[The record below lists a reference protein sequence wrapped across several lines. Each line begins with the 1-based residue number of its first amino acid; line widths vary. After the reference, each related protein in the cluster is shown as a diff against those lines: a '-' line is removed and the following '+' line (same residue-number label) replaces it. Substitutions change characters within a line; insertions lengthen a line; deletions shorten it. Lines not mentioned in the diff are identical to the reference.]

1 MTRFLILR
9 VGQSLL
15 TILLVMFVV
24 FAVARVAGDPV
35 TLLVDFDTSQA
46 DIDQLKEELGLN
58 DPLPVQFIEFVIDA
72 ARGDF
77 GTSFVYNEPSLK
89 LILHRLPATFELVF
103 CSFLI
108 AIFVGIPLG
117 LFAGLRP
124 QTAAARSILGGSILG
139 FSVPSF
145 WIGLMLIMIF
155 AVELGWLPSSGRG
168 PTSVVVGIELSL
180 FSLEGLRH
188 LILPAINLGLVL
200 LATVIRLTQS
210 GTREVLLMDYIKF
223 AMAKGLATRRIL
235 GVHVLKNVMIPVVTI
250 LGLEFGNLI
259 AFSVVTE
266 SVFAWPGIG
275 KILIESINHLDRPV
289 VAAYLLLVV
298 VIFTLTNLVVD
309 ILYSVLDPR
318 VAISGNK
325 A

>member
-1 MTRFLILR
+1 MTEFIIRRLIQCIAVLFLM
-9 VGQSLL
+9 SLL
-15 TILLVMFVV
+15 V
-24 FAVARVAGDPV
+24 FFGVYAIGDPLAV
-35 TLLVDFDTSQA
+35 LIHPQA
-46 DIDQLKEELGLN
+46 DQIEIAEATTRLGL
-58 DPLPVQFIEFVIDA
+58 DRPVWEQYFIYMANLF
-72 ARGDF
+72 RGDF

-89 LILHRLPATFELVF
+89 LIIYRLPATFELVF
-103 CSFLI
+103 CSFVI

-124 QTAAARSILGGSILG
+124 QTVAARSILGGSILG

-155 AVELGWLPSSGRG
+155 AVELGWLPSNGRG
-168 PTSVVVGIELSL
+168 PTSVVFGIELSL
-180 FSLEGLRH
+180 FSLEGLWH
-188 LILPAINLGLVL
+188 LILPAINLGLVV

-223 AMAKGLATRRIL
+223 ARAKGLATRRIL
-235 GVHVLKNVMIPVVTI
+235 VVHVLKNVMIPVVTI

-275 KILIESINHLDRPV
+275 KILIESIENLDRPV
-289 VAAYLLLVV
+289 VVAYLLLVV

-309 ILYSVLDPR
+309 ILYSMLDPR
-318 VAISGNK
+318 VAISGSK